1 MASNKFVSERVF
13 LKNVRVSYP
22 ALDEPKSFAGGEP
35 KFECTFLMEENSD
48 NAKNVAA
55 TVKKVATDYFGD
67 KARSVM
73 VGNAVPLHKGSDKNP
88 IPDGYEGSLYIR
100 AKSKNRPKLVG
111 AKPTQTYTEALE
123 IREVFRPGNF
133 VNAYITLYA
142 YDKGSRGVAAMLE
155 AIQFRAVGDPLTGS
169 ANFDFPDESGTG
181 SQSATGM
188 DFADEEDTP
197 F

>member
-1 MASNKFVSERVF
+1 MANNKFVSERVF

-22 ALDEPKSFAGGEP
+22 ALDEPKAAFGGDP
-35 KFECTFLMEENSD
+35 KFECTFLMEENSE
-48 NAKNVAA
+48 NAKTVTSA
-55 TVKKVATDYFGD
+55 VKKVATDYFGD

-73 VGNAVPLHKGSDKNP
+73 VGNAIPLHKGSEKNP
-88 IPDGYEGSLYIR
+88 VPDGYEGSVYIR

-169 ANFDFPDESGTG
+169 ASFDFPDESGAG

-188 DFADEEDTP
+188 DFEDEEDTP